1 MMAKGVEGEMP
12 DDDVLE
18 DPSDGARIHRLLVR
32 ELGEEMADAFAQT
45 RRMHERLARTHNPS
59 EGLRERKKRLT
70 RQQISDVATTLF
82 VVRGFDHVKV
92 SEIAEI
98 VGVSEK
104 TVYNYF
110 PTKESLVFDRADE
123 GLARLAAALRDRE
136 AGESPT
142 KAMLRA
148 LGDDLEQLEGLPDE
162 VQMMVPLFA
171 ELVAA
176 TPALRAAWLDLQG
189 RLIEVATEELA
200 ARADLDPRD
209 PEAMIAARAIV
220 GLQELGYASRVRHIE
235 AGLRGRELSG
245 AVRADL
251 ERAARLLDTGLWS
264 FTLLAQGART
274 RAQLR
279 EATLAAEDVRVQ
291 VVDALERARAAWREI
306 HQRERAAAKSE
317 RAEAKRERAE
327 IKQVAKQA
335 AAQAA
340 KQAAKQAARQAAK
353 QGGAAVRREA
363 KRAASQVGEAA
374 WKNAREG
381 KKSLRE
387 AHELAQQA
395 AYEAFRQR
403 LGERH
408 EAIRERQAAMHRAA
422 THQD

>member
-1 MMAKGVEGEMP
+1 MASKGAIGAEAAGSGNGTVDAQRGGAAEGAAEAEDLL
-12 DDDVLE
+12 DDETLE
-18 DPSDGARIHRLLVR
+18 DPSGEARIHRLLVR
-32 ELGEEMADAFAQT
+32 ELGEEMAAAFARS
-45 RRMHERLARTHNPS
+45 RRLQERLARGRNPN

-92 SEIAEI
+92 SEVAEI

-123 GLARLAAALRDRE
+123 GLARLAAVLRERE

-148 LGDDLEQLEGLPDE
+148 LREDAEELEDLPDE
-162 VQMMVPLFA
+162 IQMFVPLFA
-171 ELVAA
+171 EMVAA

-189 RLIEVATEELA
+189 RLVDVATEELA

-220 GLQELGYASRVRHIE
+220 GLQELGYVSRIRHIE
-235 AGLRGRELSG
+235 AGLRGRELST

-279 EATLAAEDVRVQ
+279 EAALAVEDVRGQ
-291 VVDALERARAAWREI
+291 VVDALEQARAAWREI
-306 HQRERAAAKSE
+306 RRREHAKAKSE
-317 RAEAKRERAE
+317 RA
-327 IKQVAKQA
+327 
-335 AAQAA
+335 
-340 KQAAKQAARQAAK
+340 
-353 QGGAAVRREA
+353 
-363 KRAASQVGEAA
+363 
-374 WKNAREG
+374 
-381 KKSLRE
+381 

-408 EAIRERQAAMHRAA
+408 EAIRERQVAMHRAA
-422 THQD
+422 TH